1 MSEQVRI
8 IVVNWNGKAFLEECL
23 QGLRRQT
30 YRSFSVTLVD
40 NGSTDGSPALVRDR
54 FPEVHVIALKEN
66 RGFAEA
72 NNCALRD
79 LKTPYVALLN
89 NDAIADPRWLGYLVE
104 ALEQTKE
111 AGFAASKMLYYD
123 RPEVIDRCGDG
134 YTRAGAGLLRGRGEP
149 AGHYS
154 RREWIFGACAGAAL
168 YRASMLKD
176 IGLFNGDFFL
186 LYEDVD
192 LSFRAQLKGYK
203 CLYVPEALIYHRGS
217 GSLVHDSPLSVYY
230 GHRNLEWV
238 YVQNMP
244 ARLIPRTII
253 PHIIYNI
260 AALCYFVVRGR
271 GIDYL
276 RAKKDALKG
285 LKRALIKRRR
295 IQDGRTADDSY
306 IWGLL
311 DRTELMHRLRGRGSR
326 NSRDDR
332 R

>member
-311 DRTELMHRLRGRGSR
+311 DRTALMHRLRGRGSR